1 MFEGCPAAKPG
12 IPFQKRRNNMN
23 TRIDYCGVIVLLRGL
38 MEQGLFTRNEAEKI
52 ARRIAAET
60 RADLIISL

>member
-1 MFEGCPAAKPG
+1 
-12 IPFQKRRNNMN
+12 MN
-23 TRIDYCGVIVLLRGL
+23 TRIDYYGVIVLLRSL
-38 MEQGLFTRNEAEKI
+38 MEQGLFTRNEAEEI

>member
-1 MFEGCPAAKPG
+1 MSG
-12 IPFQKRRNNMN
+12 IKSRASLFRKRRSNMN

-38 MEQGLFTRNEAEKI
+38 MEQGLFTRNEVEKI
-52 ARRIAAET
+52 ARKIAAET

>member
-1 MFEGCPAAKPG
+1 
-12 IPFQKRRNNMN
+12 MN
-23 TRIDYCGVIVLLRGL
+23 TRIDYYGVIVLLRGL

>member
-1 MFEGCPAAKPG
+1 
-12 IPFQKRRNNMN
+12 MN
-23 TRIDYCGVIVLLRGL
+23 TRIDYCGVIVLLRSL
-38 MEQGLFTRNEAEKI
+38 MEQGLFKRNEVEKI